1 MCSRVSAVGLP
12 YYYYYYHYC
21 CCYYYCHYCC
31 YYDYYYIT
39 RGWQVDVRYAH
50 KNEMEGDTDVK
61 RKTEP

>member
-12 YYYYYYHYC
+12 YYYY
-21 CCYYYCHYCC
+21 HYCC
-31 YYDYYYIT
+31 YYYYYDYYYYIT

-50 KNEMEGDTDVK
+50 KNETEGDTDVK